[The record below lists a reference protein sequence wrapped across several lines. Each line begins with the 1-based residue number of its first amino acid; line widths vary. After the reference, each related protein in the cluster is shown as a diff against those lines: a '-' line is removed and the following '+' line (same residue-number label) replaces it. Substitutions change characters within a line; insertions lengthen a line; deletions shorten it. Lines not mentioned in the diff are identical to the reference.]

1 MIRALTGI
9 QIGPRQFELPPN
21 MPVSDSA
28 GRYDTRYSWPPA
40 WMT

>member
-21 MPVSDSA
+21 MPESDSA
-28 GRYDTRYSWPPA
+28 GTYETRYSWPPA
-40 WMT
+40 